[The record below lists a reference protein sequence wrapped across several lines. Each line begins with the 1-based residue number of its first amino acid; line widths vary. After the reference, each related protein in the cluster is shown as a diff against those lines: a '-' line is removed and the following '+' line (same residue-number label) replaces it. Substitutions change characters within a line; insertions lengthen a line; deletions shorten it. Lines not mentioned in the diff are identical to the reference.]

1 MLEVEVVSDQASA
14 GPLARLAA
22 VLDHDGGHW
31 PPDEVPPLGHWLYF
45 LPIAA
50 QSALGVDGHPAV
62 AADIAALGLPRRMW
76 AGGRLEFLRP
86 IRVGQPITRRS
97 SVASRNLK
105 EGASGRM
112 MFVTWRHEIWQGD
125 RAAVIEEQDLVYRAP
140 GGPAGAAVPPAGEAP
155 RQAGRTVRL
164 GPAALFRF
172 SALTFNAHRI
182 HYDREYTR
190 EVEGYPDLVVQGPLV
205 ATLLMDEWMRCNPG
219 SRPARFAFRARAPL
233 FVDQPIILAVEAVTE
248 GADLSAIAPDGRPAM
263 TAQVTY

>member
-1 MLEVEVVSDQASA
+1 
-14 GPLARLAA
+14 
-22 VLDHDGGHW
+22 
-31 PPDEVPPLGHWLYF
+31 
-45 LPIAA
+45 
-50 QSALGVDGHPAV
+50 V

-76 AGGRLEFLRP
+76 AGGRVEFPRP
-86 IRVGQPITRRS
+86 IAVGQPITRRS

-112 MFVTWRHEIWQGD
+112 LFVTWRHEVWQGD
-125 RAAVIEEQDLVYRAP
+125 HAAVIEEQDLVYRAP
-140 GGPAGAAVPPAGEAP
+140 AGPAGAAASPAGEAAS
-155 RQAGRTVRL
+155 QAGRIVGL

-182 HYDREYTR
+182 HYDREYAR

-205 ATLLMDEWMRCNPG
+205 ATLLMDEWMRRNPG

-233 FVDQPIILAVEAVTE
+233 FVDQPIVLAVEAATD

-263 TAQVTY
+263 TAQVAY